1 MNKQNTQQDSR
12 LQEAWL
18 EDCTD
23 FRHAQTCQGL
33 KQQMICFLYDKSP
46 HILADIKLRD
56 NSSCLIQII
65 ERQKYQ
71 RYFTCA
77 PFTFPRQSRTIPFH
91 HIAVSPLSFSFFPLS
106 PLRFPL
112 QRFRKENTPTSDIR
126 ITHVLVLY
134 ISYYGYKILNLCEY
148 IIIITIYD
156 SYHLYSMCGCQDIF
170 AWAI

>member
-71 RYFTCA
+71 KYFTCA
-77 PFTFPRQSRTIPFH
+77 PFTFQRQSRTIQFTPINSHLSLSLFFS
-91 HIAVSPLSFSFFPLS
+91 ISSSISPSKVQKRKYSYIRYQNNSCLSSLHFL
-106 PLRFPL
+106 LW
-112 QRFRKENTPTSDIR
+112 
-126 ITHVLVLY
+126 V
-134 ISYYGYKILNLCEY
+134 
-148 IIIITIYD
+148 
-156 SYHLYSMCGCQDIF
+156 
-170 AWAI
+170 